1 MATSTRT
8 SKSSGKTGTA
18 VGRADTRPQHA
29 GSHANRLAAAFEAV
43 DQFPALAIARDR
55 VTELAGATDPEPAEI
70 VDAIEGD
77 VALVI
82 AVLRFANR
90 RRKKGSSRVAT
101 VPEAVEL
108 ISPAGVEALARAV
121 PSIDFLERGHGWEP
135 TPEAFRLHALSTE
148 RAAHRIAEEADLG
161 QRDELTVAAMLH
173 DVGRLVLGRLYPG
186 YRERLDPAVLTPE
199 QRLQVERR
207 ELGVDHALVGGVLAR
222 RWDLPSP
229 VARAIERHHAD
240 DAQGMAAVIRLADML
255 AHYGT
260 SGAIGG
266 DRLSAAAKACGV
278 SAVQLRTMLHEFPY
292 AGRDRQRPTEPCPL
306 SGREVD
312 VLRRLAEG
320 KVYKQIA
327 HEMSLSVST
336 VRTHLHNVY
345 AKIGAVD
352 RAQAVLTARE
362 KGWI

>member
-1 MATSTRT
+1 VATRTQANKSAGSAAAAAGGSTRP
-8 SKSSGKTGTA
+8 
-18 VGRADTRPQHA
+18 PQHA
-29 GSHANRLAAAFEAV
+29 GSHANRLAASFEAV
-43 DQFPALAIARDR
+43 DQFPALVASRDR
-55 VTELAGATDPEPAEI
+55 VLELTEDAHAESNDL
-70 VDAIEGD
+70 VEAVEGD

-82 AVLRFANR
+82 SLLRFANR
-90 RRKKGSSRVAT
+90 RRKKGGPRVAT
-101 VPEAVEL
+101 VPEAIDL
-108 ISPAGVEALARAV
+108 ITPNGVEALARAM
-121 PSIDFLERGHGWEP
+121 PTFDFLERTPTWEP
-135 TPEAFRLHALSTE
+135 QPEIFRLHALAAE
-148 RAAHRIAEEADLG
+148 RAAHRVADAIEFG

-186 YRERLDPAVLTPE
+186 YRERLDPVVLTAE

-222 RWDLPSP
+222 RWDLPAP

-240 DAQGMAAVIRLADML
+240 DAQGMAAILRLADML
-255 AHYGT
+255 ARYGCGDAV
-260 SGAIGG
+260 SG
-266 DRLSAAAKACGV
+266 DQLSAVAKACGV
-278 SAVQLRTMLHEFPY
+278 DAGELRIMLHEFPY
-292 AGRDRQRPTEPCPL
+292 SSRDRQRPSEPCPL
-306 SGREVD
+306 SGREME

-320 KVYKQIA
+320 RVYKQIA